1 MATEQSAFNQT
12 MLEELLRIQE
22 KAELKMLQK
31 VANRVKK
38 GNQTPGWNEKKL
50 SDMQRLRKEIEQ
62 TLADKD
68 KLSKVWTSKNLIKSY
83 DDAGK
88 RVSKVLHQP
97 HSAMKDIVPL
107 RLQRLILETQNAI
120 SGTSFRILRNT
131 MDTYRDI
138 VAESTSGILVGTE
151 TRMQA
156 SQQMLNDFAA
166 KGITG
171 FTDKIGRK
179 WELASYVE
187 MATRTASSR
196 AALQGHVDRSM
207 ELGQDLMMV
216 SSHAATCPICAP
228 WGGQIISIS
237 GKTANYPTLDMAQA
251 DGLFHPNCKH
261 TLTVWDPE
269 LEGNIEHA
277 AKHQT
282 EPDVEKYNAIQ
293 KQRYNE
299 RKIREYKRVEAVAM
313 DPVSKVKAHN
323 KILEYQAKQRVHVE
337 QFDLRRKYTREGL
350 SNRTGD
356 PTKATVIT
364 KPTKPIVNTP
374 EGKGPSIVIP
384 EPSKYKY
391 KEAELLDTKIFT
403 PWGEKKDFRLEL
415 EKTGSYKEALLK
427 VGSSK
432 RFPEISAIK
441 KVNMTEKEAK
451 KTMLEFLTA
460 EKDRQNLA
468 KLKTFTVE
476 QKEEVINLIMDSTP
490 FKDDKTF
497 TQYNIPLEAKKE
509 ALTYFR
515 RMDDD
520 HLKLWSF
527 ADDFET
533 RVVAAKKGAG
543 NFFRGS
549 SSGEI
554 HMDWKTLADKSKV
567 LGNKTPIVTYFHE
580 AGHAFEH
587 KILGRNLMEF
597 DSWRKKLGKKIKK
610 DIINKFN
617 YDAANPLTGVQSSID
632 RANIREA
639 NKWLETDEHFKTGI
653 SDILEGITDGKIGG
667 HKQGMVGHGVD
678 YWRRIDVETEAIA
691 HFFEANIS
699 GGKRKAYIDE
709 MFPSAAKEFN
719 ETVKMA
725 LKKL

>member
-88 RVSKVLHQP
+88 RVSNVLHQP
-97 HSAMKDIVPL
+97 HSAMKDIIPL

-277 AKHQT
+277 AKH
-282 EPDVEKYNAIQ
+282 
-293 KQRYNE
+293 R
-299 RKIREYKRVEAVAM
+299 
-313 DPVSKVKAHN
+313 
-323 KILEYQAKQRVHVE
+323 
-337 QFDLRRKYTREGL
+337 
-350 SNRTGD
+350 
-356 PTKATVIT
+356 
-364 KPTKPIVNTP
+364 
-374 EGKGPSIVIP
+374 VIP
-384 EPSKYKY
+384 S
-391 KEAELLDTKIFT
+391 
-403 PWGEKKDFRLEL
+403 
-415 EKTGSYKEALLK
+415 
-427 VGSSK
+427 
-432 RFPEISAIK
+432 
-441 KVNMTEKEAK
+441 
-451 KTMLEFLTA
+451 
-460 EKDRQNLA
+460 
-468 KLKTFTVE
+468 
-476 QKEEVINLIMDSTP
+476 
-490 FKDDKTF
+490 
-497 TQYNIPLEAKKE
+497 
-509 ALTYFR
+509 
-515 RMDDD
+515 
-520 HLKLWSF
+520 
-527 ADDFET
+527 
-533 RVVAAKKGAG
+533 
-543 NFFRGS
+543 
-549 SSGEI
+549 
-554 HMDWKTLADKSKV
+554 
-567 LGNKTPIVTYFHE
+567 
-580 AGHAFEH
+580 
-587 KILGRNLMEF
+587 
-597 DSWRKKLGKKIKK
+597 
-610 DIINKFN
+610 
-617 YDAANPLTGVQSSID
+617 
-632 RANIREA
+632 
-639 NKWLETDEHFKTGI
+639 
-653 SDILEGITDGKIGG
+653 
-667 HKQGMVGHGVD
+667 
-678 YWRRIDVETEAIA
+678 
-691 HFFEANIS
+691 
-699 GGKRKAYIDE
+699 
-709 MFPSAAKEFN
+709 
-719 ETVKMA
+719 
-725 LKKL
+725 